1 MKIHFFKI
9 FKGKIKTQE
18 YNLSHQSNED
28 NATDMGLKI
37 SCNLMYS
44 LYIYIYIYIWTDIV
58 DVDVGLDTVSFYVN
72 TF

>member
-1 MKIHFFKI
+1 MEIHFFKI
-9 FKGKIKTQE
+9 FKGKVKTQE

-44 LYIYIYIYIWTDIV
+44 LYIYIYGYI
-58 DVDVGLDTVSFYVN
+58 
-72 TF
+72 